1 MVLVALARLLGAH
14 PIVAAGVALLIR
26 SELGAAPWDVLH
38 VGLAHATG
46 LTIGAASSAVAAA
59 AVAVAWGA
67 GIRPGFATLVNVL
80 LLGACVDA
88 ALAVVPVAGS
98 PVIAAGYLAAG
109 VAALGAGTGLYLGA
123 ELGSGPRDSLMVALV
138 ARRGWSTLRARI
150 TLELAVLVAGVLL
163 GGRAGIG
170 TVLYALAIGPAV
182 ACGIRIL
189 AKEHAKEHA

>member
-1 MVLVALARLLGAH
+1 MMLVALARLLGAH
-14 PIVAAGVALLIR
+14 PIAAAGVALLIR
-26 SELGAAPWDVLH
+26 SELGAAPWDVFH
-38 VGLAHATG
+38 GGFAHATG

-98 PVIAAGYLAAG
+98 PVIAAGYLAVG

-138 ARRGWSTLRARI
+138 ARRRWSALRARI

-182 ACGIRIL
+182 ACGIRL
-189 AKEHAKEHA
+189 FAKEHAKEHA